1 MLSLIFPTQGNPIS
15 VKTTLDS
22 TKGIVDEVVI
32 GSVCV
37 FKDDLDL
44 IKSYQNEY
52 NIKIVELPFDFIFK
66 HGFSHTLNTLIS
78 QTSNNLFIYLNTG
91 EIIQSGKEGIK
102 EKINDDY
109 NAYYIDH
116 LQEAHRWW
124 RVGDKREL
132 KWSGLLHEEL
142 VGEYRPYYKPLFTF
156 GDTEK
161 DTMCPL
167 KSMIM
172 NDLKESVYWQQLCKV
187 VEDESL
193 QGAMNDGW
201 VFFAKDQYQSMKE
214 RLAKKGKR
222 YQALVEGDLEMYIND
237 VMTNPEFEKERYES
251 DYRIEFQG
259 SPMYLGKK

>member
-15 VKTTLDS
+15 VKNTLDS

-37 FKDDLDL
+37 FKDDFDMIL
-44 IKSYQNEY
+44 SYQNEY
-52 NIKIVELPFDFIFK
+52 NLNVIELPFDFIFK
-66 HGFSHTLNTLIS
+66 NGFSHTLNTLIS
-78 QTSNNLFIYLNTG
+78 HTSNDLFLYLNTG
-91 EIIQSGKEGIK
+91 EIIQSGKDEIRSRLI
-102 EKINDDY
+102 EEY

-116 LQEAHRWW
+116 LQESHRWW

-161 DTMCPL
+161 DTISAL
-167 KSMIM
+167 KSKIM
-172 NDLKESVYWQQLCKV
+172 NDLKESVYWQQLCSV

-193 QGAMNDGW
+193 KGAMNEGW
-201 VFFAKDQYQSMKE
+201 VAFAKDQYISMKD
-214 RLAKKGKR
+214 RLSKKGKR
-222 YQALVEGDLEMYIND
+222 YQALMEGDLEMYIND
-237 VMTNPEFEKERYES
+237 VMTNSEFEKERFDSNYK
-251 DYRIEFQG
+251 IEFQG
-259 SPMYLGKK
+259 SPMFLGKK